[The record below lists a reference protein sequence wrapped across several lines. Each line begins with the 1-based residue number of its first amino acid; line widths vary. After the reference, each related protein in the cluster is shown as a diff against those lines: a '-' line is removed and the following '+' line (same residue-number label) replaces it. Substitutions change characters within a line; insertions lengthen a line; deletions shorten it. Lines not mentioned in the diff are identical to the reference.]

1 MIKELFTAITG
12 LDADKYDSDDS
23 QTEWERRRY
32 LDEKDLDDD
41 SDDSDDSND
50 SDEHERTGWFGL
62 W

>member
-1 MIKELFTAITG
+1 MIKALFTAITG

-32 LDEKDLDDD
+32 LDENDLDDD
-41 SDDSDDSND
+41 SDDSY
-50 SDEHERTGWFGL
+50 EHERKGWFGL

>member
-1 MIKELFTAITG
+1 MIKALFTALTG
-12 LDADKYDSDDS
+12 IDADKYDSDES

-32 LDEKDLDDD
+32 LDENDLDDD
-41 SDDSDDSND
+41 SDSDDSND